1 VRRDF
6 PLLHGPVEAR
16 LRAGAAYRLLT
27 ASVVP
32 RPIAWVSSRSSDGV
46 DNLAPHSFYTVVSTD
61 PPMVAFTSVGSKDTL
76 HNVEATREF
85 VVNLTPEWLF
95 EQVNGTGTDY
105 PPGTSEFDA
114 EGLAREASLTVTP
127 PRVAESP
134 VVLECRLHEVRPTG
148 NCFVVV
154 GLVLHAAVSDT
165 VAAGDLP
172 ARPHVDIRALDPL
185 SRLGRDEWGLLGEIR
200 EIRRLPYEP
209 R

>member
-1 VRRDF
+1 MRRDF
-6 PLLHGPVEAR
+6 PLLHGPAESR

-32 RPIAWVSSRSSDGV
+32 RPIAWVSSRSVDGV

-61 PPMVAFTSVGSKDTL
+61 PPMVAFTSVGRKDTL
-76 HNVEATREF
+76 DNVEATREF

-105 PPGTSEFDA
+105 PSGVSEFDA
-114 EGLAREASLTVTP
+114 EGLQREESLTVAP

-148 NCFVVV
+148 NCWVVV
-154 GLVLHAAVSDT
+154 GEVLHVAVAEDVLDES
-165 VAAGDLP
+165 VPGS
-172 ARPHVDIRALDPL
+172 PHVDIHRIKPL

-200 EIRRLPYEP
+200 EIARRPYRP
-209 R
+209 

>member
-1 VRRDF
+1 MRHELPVQ
-6 PLLHGPVEAR
+6 HGPEEAR
-16 LRAGAAYRLLT
+16 LRPGPAYRLMT

-32 RPIAWVSSRSSDGV
+32 RPIAWVSSRSASGV
-46 DNLAPHSFYTVVSTD
+46 DNLAPHSFFTVVSTD
-61 PPMVAFTSVGSKDTL
+61 PAMLAFTSVGRKDTL
-76 HNVEATREF
+76 RNIEATGEF
-85 VVNLTPEWLF
+85 VVNVAPEPLF
-95 EQVNGTGTDY
+95 EVVNATGTEY
-105 PPGTSEFDA
+105 PPELGEFD
-114 EGLAREASLTVTP
+114 EVGVAREASLTVAP

-134 VVLECRLHEVRPTG
+134 VAFECRLHEVRPTG